1 MNSDLHGIMSSA
13 IGCISPRLS
22 KNIGNCNIF
31 DFSLF
36 LDFHYW
42 QLDNVNLQGETAVLQ
57 LQLYEV
63 RDKLLRDSYETPM
76 GPLTLCHFCLT
87 PINTSTLV
95 EEILENPQL
104 DYWWFLVRSSSWRRL
119 NLWPWNISSSCCWYS
134 VHFVL
139 CEVWRW
145 CTIENRFIKK
155 SLGSADTWM
164 KRQALA

>member
-1 MNSDLHGIMSSA
+1 M
-13 IGCISPRLS
+13 ISPS
-22 KNIGNCNIF
+22 
-31 DFSLF
+31 SLISIIDS
-36 LDFHYW
+36 LIMW
-42 QLDNVNLQGETAVLQ
+42 ILQGETAVLQ

-87 PINTSTLV
+87 PIYTYTMV

-104 DYWWFLVRSSSWRRL
+104 DFWWFLVRCSSWRRL
-119 NLWPWNISSSCCWYS
+119 NLWPWNISSLCCWYS

-164 KRQALA
+164 KKTSLGIKVYMMK